1 MTAPIRPKPTAAPAM
16 MRTARKVVT
25 AESVADVA
33 GNFDK
38 LRRVW
43 TRGLARWYEAG
54 GRHDLPWRATADPW
68 AILVSEVML
77 QQTQVTRVAGR
88 WEAFL
93 ARWPSPETCAAAPLR
108 DVLREWQGL
117 GYPRRARALHDVAH
131 VVASSGWPETEAGLR
146 ALPGIGPYTARALRV
161 LAFGRAD
168 APPQDVNI
176 TRVTARAAFGEEPA
190 VVRRASI
197 EERLVAARP
206 RGMSS
211 RDFTY
216 ALFDVGALHCRAR
229 PHCLGCPL
237 AQGCASRRRLSG
249 PAVLSRASS
258 IRFRGSTRELRG
270 AVLKAMLTDPP
281 PASIDEL
288 RARAGAVAARR
299 DRGEVAAVLEALV
312 SERLVGPIASTA
324 SIH

>member
-1 MTAPIRPKPTAAPAM
+1 
-16 MRTARKVVT
+16 
-25 AESVADVA
+25 
-33 GNFDK
+33 
-38 LRRVW
+38 VW
-43 TRGLARWYEAG
+43 TRGLARWYEAS

-93 ARWPSPETCAAAPLR
+93 DRWPSPDSCAAAPLR
-108 DVLREWQGL
+108 EVLREWQGL
-117 GYPRRARALHDVAH
+117 GYPRRARALHDIAQ
-131 VVASSGWPETEAGLR
+131 VVASSGWPVTEAGLR
-146 ALPGIGPYTARALRV
+146 VLPGIGPYTARALRV

-176 TRVTARAAFGEEPA
+176 TRVTARAALGEEPA
-190 VVRRASI
+190 LVPRASI
-197 EERLVAARP
+197 EERLVVAQP
-206 RGMSS
+206 RGLSS

-229 PHCLGCPL
+229 PRCLGCPL

-249 PAVLSRASS
+249 PAPTSSAAS
-258 IRFRGSTRELRG
+258 IRYRGSTRELRG
-270 AVLKAMLTDPP
+270 ALLRAMLTDPP
-281 PASIDEL
+281 PTSIDEL
-288 RARAGAVAARR
+288 QARAGAVAARR
-299 DRGEVAAVLEALV
+299 DRADVAAVFDALV
-312 SERLVGPIASTA
+312 SERLVGPIASTG